1 MLKWT
6 KTNGKHAF
14 GRKYE
19 YFLQLSRRRRYLSEN
34 PNVVKVINHL
44 RDRYGA
50 PASRESVHHPETGM
64 IYMHRMIPNPHWWID
79 HHRRRIYVTEGS
91 TLTIMGLMIG

>member
-6 KTNGKHAF
+6 KTKGNHAF

-19 YFLQLSRRRRYLSEN
+19 YFLQLSRRKNYLSEN
-34 PNVVKVINHL
+34 PNVTKVINHL
-44 RDRYGA
+44 RERYGV
-50 PASRESVHHPETGM
+50 PATRVPRYDPETGRV
-64 IYMHRMIPNPHWWID
+64 YMHCMVPNDHWWID